1 VDWWKLWHWV
11 LTQAPW
17 GPTQVLGRDLHGEAL
32 GQQISSL
39 KEIIS
44 AKSFQMCSWVLFP
57 FLLFSWMYW
66 CRFISTQELVSTAPS
81 MDHSLELQCHSVRSL
96 CVCVCVW
103 CFWFLFSNLKIP
115 VFHFC
120 EWCFLVFVFKSKDT
134 CFFTSVSLPFPL
146 LSVLSWTLYW
156 SHWVHTVL
164 SHVFWQACLSLF
176 PLCCYFS
183 IPSRNSSVSTFLE
196 GSAIQLLFSLK
207 FNYNREQS
215 YEYVYLYGCACY
227 L

>member
-1 VDWWKLWHWV
+1 MDWWKLWHWV

-66 CRFISTQELVSTAPS
+66 CCFISTQELVSTAPS

-96 CVCVCVW
+96 CVCV
-103 CFWFLFSNLKIP
+103 
-115 VFHFC
+115 
-120 EWCFLVFVFKSKDT
+120 WCFLVFTFKSKDT

-164 SHVFWQACLSLF
+164 SHVFRQACLSLIA
-176 PLCCYFS
+176 LSCYFS
-183 IPSRNSSVSTFLE
+183 IPYRNSSVSTFLE
-196 GSAIQLLFSLK
+196 GSAIQILFSLK
-207 FNYNREQS
+207 FNYNREQ
-215 YEYVYLYGCACY
+215 
-227 L
+227 